1 MTPKSFD
8 IPKTLIWEAYKH
20 VKVNG
25 GAAGIDQQTIEQFE
39 EHLGDNL
46 YKLWNR
52 MCSGSYLP
60 PPGQSCTDSEEIRWR
75 SGAGYPDAPGIM
87 HLIQFAL
94 GMPGGDDLS
103 SRPNLAAVDRR
114 RRRF

>member
-39 EHLGDNL
+39 EHLGDNVQAL
-46 YKLWNR
+46 ESDVLR
-52 MCSGSYLP
+52 QLLSAA
-60 PPGQSCTDSEEIRWR
+60 GQSCTDSEEIRWR
-75 SGAGYPDAPGIM
+75 SGAGCPDAPGIM

-94 GMPGGDDLS
+94 GMLNEDDLS
-103 SRPNLAAVDRR
+103 WRPIFASVDRQR
-114 RRRF
+114 RRL